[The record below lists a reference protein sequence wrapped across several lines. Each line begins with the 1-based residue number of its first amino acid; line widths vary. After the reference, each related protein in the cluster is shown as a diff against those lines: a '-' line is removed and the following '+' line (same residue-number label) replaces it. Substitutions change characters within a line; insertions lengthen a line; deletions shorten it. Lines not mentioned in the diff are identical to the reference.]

1 MEDMRNIVVL
11 KDLPSNLVEEAIIVL
26 KQNQKIKKPEY
37 VENKGKTEQKSE
49 KHKFG
54 NYITKEAEM
63 LITDYIT
70 KVEKNKKNKKTSVNT
85 NKNMQN
91 AKKKLTKQ
99 QQIAIKKKKAILKI
113 VKVLTLII
121 VIIGVSIYVALS
133 PLFNIKEINVTGNS
147 KLSKE
152 EIISLSE
159 LKTDENTFKVSKKNI
174 KNKVKANAYI
184 ENVKIRRKLPD
195 KVEIIVVE
203 RVATYMIPFAN
214 SYIYINNQGYM
225 LEITSQKAEMPA
237 IVGISTP
244 EEELHEGQRLIS
256 EDLVKLGEVL
266 QIMES
271 ANANELV
278 DLITKIDISNRQ
290 DYILTLEKEKKAIH
304 LGDVSNLSTKMAYVK
319 KILNDEKGVEGEIL
333 VNTDLTNKGAVF
345 REKV

>member
-1 MEDMRNIVVL
+1 MTKKSKEDIHYKKNKVNKKTKSNNVSARNKNNEL
-11 KDLPSNLVEEAIIVL
+11 FDFDKEIIIGMPRISDD
-26 KQNQKIKKPEY
+26 K
-37 VENKGKTEQKSE
+37 
-49 KHKFG
+49 
-54 NYITKEAEM
+54 
-63 LITDYIT
+63 
-70 KVEKNKKNKKTSVNT
+70 EKNKKNKKTSVNT
-85 NKNMQN
+85 NKNKQN

>member
-1 MEDMRNIVVL
+1 M
-11 KDLPSNLVEEAIIVL
+11 
-26 KQNQKIKKPEY
+26 
-37 VENKGKTEQKSE
+37 
-49 KHKFG
+49 
-54 NYITKEAEM
+54 
-63 LITDYIT
+63 
-70 KVEKNKKNKKTSVNT
+70 NT
-85 NKNMQN
+85 NKNKQN
-91 AKKKLTKQ
+91 AKKKITKQ

>member
-1 MEDMRNIVVL
+1 MTKKSKEDIHYKKNKANKKTKSNNVSARNKNDELFDFDKEIVVGMPRISDD
-11 KDLPSNLVEEAIIVL
+11 K
-26 KQNQKIKKPEY
+26 
-37 VENKGKTEQKSE
+37 
-49 KHKFG
+49 
-54 NYITKEAEM
+54 
-63 LITDYIT
+63 
-70 KVEKNKKNKKTSVNT
+70 EKNKKNKKTSVNT

>member
-1 MEDMRNIVVL
+1 MTKKSKEDIHYKKNKVNKKTKSNNVSARNKNNQLFDFDKEIVIGMPRISDD
-11 KDLPSNLVEEAIIVL
+11 K
-26 KQNQKIKKPEY
+26 
-37 VENKGKTEQKSE
+37 
-49 KHKFG
+49 
-54 NYITKEAEM
+54 
-63 LITDYIT
+63 
-70 KVEKNKKNKKTSVNT
+70 EKNKKNKKTSVNT
-85 NKNMQN
+85 NKNKQN

-290 DYILTLEKEKKAIH
+290 DYILTLEEEKKAIH

>member
-1 MEDMRNIVVL
+1 MTKKSKEDIHYKKNKANKKTKSNNVSARNKNNELFDFDKEIVIGMPRISDD
-11 KDLPSNLVEEAIIVL
+11 K
-26 KQNQKIKKPEY
+26 
-37 VENKGKTEQKSE
+37 
-49 KHKFG
+49 
-54 NYITKEAEM
+54 
-63 LITDYIT
+63 
-70 KVEKNKKNKKTSVNT
+70 EKNKKNKKTSVNT
-85 NKNMQN
+85 NKNKQN

-99 QQIAIKKKKAILKI
+99 QQMAIKKKKAILKI

-121 VIIGVSIYVALS
+121 VLIGVSIYVALS

>member
-1 MEDMRNIVVL
+1 MTKKSKEDIHYKKNKANKKTKSNNVSARNKNDELFDFDKEIVIGMPRISDD
-11 KDLPSNLVEEAIIVL
+11 K
-26 KQNQKIKKPEY
+26 
-37 VENKGKTEQKSE
+37 
-49 KHKFG
+49 
-54 NYITKEAEM
+54 
-63 LITDYIT
+63 
-70 KVEKNKKNKKTSVNT
+70 EKNKKNKKTSVNT

-244 EEELHEGQRLIS
+244 EEELYEGQRLIS

>member
-1 MEDMRNIVVL
+1 MTKKSKEDIHYKKNKANKKTKSNNVSARNKNDELFDFDKEIVIGMPRISDD
-11 KDLPSNLVEEAIIVL
+11 K
-26 KQNQKIKKPEY
+26 
-37 VENKGKTEQKSE
+37 
-49 KHKFG
+49 
-54 NYITKEAEM
+54 
-63 LITDYIT
+63 
-70 KVEKNKKNKKTSVNT
+70 EKNKKNKKTSVNT
-85 NKNMQN
+85 NKNKQN
-91 AKKKLTKQ
+91 AKKKITKQ

-319 KILNDEKGVEGEIL
+319 KILNDEKGVESL
-333 VNTDLTNKGAVF
+333 
-345 REKV
+345 

>member
-1 MEDMRNIVVL
+1 MTKKSKEDIQNKANKKTKSNNVSARNKNNELFDFDKEIVIGMPRISDD
-11 KDLPSNLVEEAIIVL
+11 K
-26 KQNQKIKKPEY
+26 
-37 VENKGKTEQKSE
+37 
-49 KHKFG
+49 
-54 NYITKEAEM
+54 
-63 LITDYIT
+63 
-70 KVEKNKKNKKTSVNT
+70 EKNKKNKKTSVNT
-85 NKNMQN
+85 NKNKQN

-99 QQIAIKKKKAILKI
+99 QQMAIKKKKAILKI

>member
-1 MEDMRNIVVL
+1 MTKKSKEDIHYKKNKANKKTKSNNVSARNKNNELFDFDKEIVIGMPRISDD
-11 KDLPSNLVEEAIIVL
+11 K
-26 KQNQKIKKPEY
+26 
-37 VENKGKTEQKSE
+37 
-49 KHKFG
+49 
-54 NYITKEAEM
+54 
-63 LITDYIT
+63 
-70 KVEKNKKNKKTSVNT
+70 EKNKKNKKTSVNT

-214 SYIYINNQGYM
+214 SYIYINNQGYI

>member
-1 MEDMRNIVVL
+1 MTKKSKEDIHYKKNKANKKTKSNNVSARNKNNELFDFDKEIVIGMPRISDD
-11 KDLPSNLVEEAIIVL
+11 K
-26 KQNQKIKKPEY
+26 
-37 VENKGKTEQKSE
+37 
-49 KHKFG
+49 
-54 NYITKEAEM
+54 
-63 LITDYIT
+63 
-70 KVEKNKKNKKTSVNT
+70 EKNKKNKKTSVNT
-85 NKNMQN
+85 NKNKQN

-99 QQIAIKKKKAILKI
+99 QQMAIKKKKAILKI

-225 LEITSQKAEMPA
+225 LEITSKKAEMPA

>member
-1 MEDMRNIVVL
+1 MTNKSKEDIHYKKNKANKKTKSNNVSARNKNDELFDFDKEIVIGMPRISDD
-11 KDLPSNLVEEAIIVL
+11 K
-26 KQNQKIKKPEY
+26 
-37 VENKGKTEQKSE
+37 
-49 KHKFG
+49 
-54 NYITKEAEM
+54 
-63 LITDYIT
+63 
-70 KVEKNKKNKKTSVNT
+70 EKNKKNKKTSVNT
-85 NKNMQN
+85 NKNKQN

>member
-1 MEDMRNIVVL
+1 MTKKSKEDIHYKKNKVNKKTKLNNVSARNKNNELFDFDKEIVIGMPRISDD
-11 KDLPSNLVEEAIIVL
+11 K
-26 KQNQKIKKPEY
+26 
-37 VENKGKTEQKSE
+37 
-49 KHKFG
+49 
-54 NYITKEAEM
+54 
-63 LITDYIT
+63 
-70 KVEKNKKNKKTSVNT
+70 EKNKKNKKTSVNT
-85 NKNMQN
+85 NKNKQN

-304 LGDVSNLSTKMAYVK
+304 LGNVSNLSTKMAYVK

>member
-1 MEDMRNIVVL
+1 MTKKSKEDIHYKKNKVNKKTKSNNVSARNKNNELFDFDKEIVIGMPRISDD
-11 KDLPSNLVEEAIIVL
+11 K
-26 KQNQKIKKPEY
+26 
-37 VENKGKTEQKSE
+37 
-49 KHKFG
+49 
-54 NYITKEAEM
+54 
-63 LITDYIT
+63 
-70 KVEKNKKNKKTSVNT
+70 EKNKKNKKTSVNT
-85 NKNMQN
+85 NKNKQN

-290 DYILTLEKEKKAIH
+290 DYILTLEKEKKAMH

>member
-1 MEDMRNIVVL
+1 MTKKSKEDIHYKKNKVNKKTKSNNVSARNKNNQLFDFDKEIVIGMPRISDD
-11 KDLPSNLVEEAIIVL
+11 K
-26 KQNQKIKKPEY
+26 
-37 VENKGKTEQKSE
+37 
-49 KHKFG
+49 
-54 NYITKEAEM
+54 
-63 LITDYIT
+63 
-70 KVEKNKKNKKTSVNT
+70 EKNKKNKKTSVNT
-85 NKNMQN
+85 NKNKQN

>member
-1 MEDMRNIVVL
+1 MTKKSKEDIHYKKNKV
-11 KDLPSNLVEEAIIVL
+11 
-26 KQNQKIKKPEY
+26 NQKTKSNN
-37 VENKGKTEQKSE
+37 VSARNKNNEL
-49 KHKFG
+49 FDFD
-54 NYITKEAEM
+54 KEIVIGM
-63 LITDYIT
+63 PRISDD
-70 KVEKNKKNKKTSVNT
+70 KEKNKKNKKTSVNT
-85 NKNMQN
+85 NKNKQN

-99 QQIAIKKKKAILKI
+99 QQMAIKKKKAILKI

>member
-1 MEDMRNIVVL
+1 MTKKSKEDIHYKKNKVNKKTKSNNVGARNKNNELFDFDKEIVIGMPRISDD
-11 KDLPSNLVEEAIIVL
+11 K
-26 KQNQKIKKPEY
+26 
-37 VENKGKTEQKSE
+37 
-49 KHKFG
+49 
-54 NYITKEAEM
+54 
-63 LITDYIT
+63 
-70 KVEKNKKNKKTSVNT
+70 EKNKKNKKTSVNT
-85 NKNMQN
+85 NKNKQN

>member
-1 MEDMRNIVVL
+1 MTKKSKEDIHYKKNKANKKTKSNNVSARNKNDELFDFDKEIVIGMPRISDD
-11 KDLPSNLVEEAIIVL
+11 K
-26 KQNQKIKKPEY
+26 
-37 VENKGKTEQKSE
+37 
-49 KHKFG
+49 
-54 NYITKEAEM
+54 
-63 LITDYIT
+63 
-70 KVEKNKKNKKTSVNT
+70 EKNKKNKKTSVNT
-85 NKNMQN
+85 NKNKQN

-203 RVATYMIPFAN
+203 RIATYMIPFAN

-266 QIMES
+266 QIIES

>member
-1 MEDMRNIVVL
+1 MTKKSKEDIHYKKNKV
-11 KDLPSNLVEEAIIVL
+11 
-26 KQNQKIKKPEY
+26 NQKTKSNN
-37 VENKGKTEQKSE
+37 VSARNKNNEL
-49 KHKFG
+49 FDFD
-54 NYITKEAEM
+54 KEIVIGM
-63 LITDYIT
+63 PRISDD
-70 KVEKNKKNKKTSVNT
+70 KEKNKKNKKTSVNT
-85 NKNMQN
+85 NKNKQN

-244 EEELHEGQRLIS
+244 EKELHEGQRLIS

>member
-1 MEDMRNIVVL
+1 MTKKSKEDIHYKKNKANKKTKSNNVSARNKNNELFDFDKEIVIGMPRISDD
-11 KDLPSNLVEEAIIVL
+11 K
-26 KQNQKIKKPEY
+26 
-37 VENKGKTEQKSE
+37 
-49 KHKFG
+49 
-54 NYITKEAEM
+54 
-63 LITDYIT
+63 
-70 KVEKNKKNKKTSVNT
+70 EKNKKNKKTSVNT
-85 NKNMQN
+85 NKNKQN

-121 VIIGVSIYVALS
+121 VLIGVSIYVALS

-225 LEITSQKAEMPA
+225 LEITSQKAGMPA

>member
-1 MEDMRNIVVL
+1 MTKKSKEDIHYKKNKANKKTKSNNVSARNKNNELFDFDKEIVIGMPRISDD
-11 KDLPSNLVEEAIIVL
+11 K
-26 KQNQKIKKPEY
+26 
-37 VENKGKTEQKSE
+37 
-49 KHKFG
+49 
-54 NYITKEAEM
+54 
-63 LITDYIT
+63 
-70 KVEKNKKNKKTSVNT
+70 EKNKKNKKTSVNT

-214 SYIYINNQGYM
+214 SYIYINDQGYM

>member
-1 MEDMRNIVVL
+1 MTKKSKEDIHYKKNKVNKKTKSNNVSARNKNNELFDFDKEIVIGMPRISDD
-11 KDLPSNLVEEAIIVL
+11 K
-26 KQNQKIKKPEY
+26 
-37 VENKGKTEQKSE
+37 
-49 KHKFG
+49 
-54 NYITKEAEM
+54 
-63 LITDYIT
+63 
-70 KVEKNKKNKKTSVNT
+70 EKNKKNKKTSVNT
-85 NKNMQN
+85 NKNKQN

-195 KVEIIVVE
+195 EVEIIVVE

>member
-1 MEDMRNIVVL
+1 MTKKSKEDIHYKKNKANKKTKSNNVSARNKNNELFDFDKEIVIGMPRISDD
-11 KDLPSNLVEEAIIVL
+11 K
-26 KQNQKIKKPEY
+26 
-37 VENKGKTEQKSE
+37 
-49 KHKFG
+49 
-54 NYITKEAEM
+54 
-63 LITDYIT
+63 
-70 KVEKNKKNKKTSVNT
+70 EKNKKNKKTSVNT
-85 NKNMQN
+85 NKNKQN

-99 QQIAIKKKKAILKI
+99 QQMAIKKKKAILKI

-278 DLITKIDISNRQ
+278 DLITKIDISNKQ

>member
-1 MEDMRNIVVL
+1 MTKKSKEDIHYKKNKVNKKTKSNNVSARNKNNELFDFDKEIVIGMPRISDD
-11 KDLPSNLVEEAIIVL
+11 K
-26 KQNQKIKKPEY
+26 
-37 VENKGKTEQKSE
+37 
-49 KHKFG
+49 
-54 NYITKEAEM
+54 
-63 LITDYIT
+63 
-70 KVEKNKKNKKTSVNT
+70 EKNKKNKKTSVNT
-85 NKNMQN
+85 NKNKQN

-271 ANANELV
+271 ANTNELV

>member
-1 MEDMRNIVVL
+1 MTKKSKEDIHYKKNKVNKKTKSNNVSARNKNNELFDFDKEIVIGMPRISDD
-11 KDLPSNLVEEAIIVL
+11 K
-26 KQNQKIKKPEY
+26 
-37 VENKGKTEQKSE
+37 
-49 KHKFG
+49 
-54 NYITKEAEM
+54 
-63 LITDYIT
+63 
-70 KVEKNKKNKKTSVNT
+70 EKNKKNKKTSVNT
-85 NKNMQN
+85 NQNKQN

-99 QQIAIKKKKAILKI
+99 QQIAIKKKKVILKI

>member
-1 MEDMRNIVVL
+1 MAKKSKEDKHYKKNKVNKNVKLNNTNNRSKSDELFDFDKEIVIGMPRIP
-11 KDLPSNLVEEAIIVL
+11 D
-26 KQNQKIKKPEY
+26 
-37 VENKGKTEQKSE
+37 NKE
-49 KHKFG
+49 K
-54 NYITKEAEM
+54 NR
-63 LITDYIT
+63 
-70 KVEKNKKNKKTSVNT
+70 KNKKVSVNI
-85 NKNMQN
+85 NKNKQN
-91 AKKKLTKQ
+91 IKKKLTKQ
-99 QQIAIKKKKAILKI
+99 QQIAIKKRKAILRI
-113 VKVLTLII
+113 VKVLTLL
-121 VIIGVSIYVALS
+121 VVFAGVAIYIALS
-133 PLFNIKEINVTGNS
+133 PLFNIKEINVIGNS

-159 LKTDENTFKVSKKNI
+159 LKTDENTFKVLKSNI
-174 KNKVKANAYI
+174 KNKIKTNAYI

-203 RVATYMIPFAN
+203 RVATYMLPFAN

-225 LEITSQKAEMPA
+225 LEITSKKAEMPA

-256 EDLVKLGEVL
+256 EDLTKLGEVL

-271 ANANELV
+271 ANANEIV
-278 DLITKIDISNRQ
+278 NLITKIDISDRQ
-290 DYILTLEKEKKAIH
+290 DYVLTLEKEKKDIH

-319 KILNDEKGVEGEIL
+319 KILNDEKGIEGEIF